1 MSVSIAKKPW
11 VAAKAKEDRFG
22 NPGLLTLEEVAG
34 FLRVSVATVR
44 RWTNAGRL
52 PCYRLGG
59 NGERR
64 FSQEQLQ
71 AFLAKHESRG
81 RQA

>member
-1 MSVSIAKKPW
+1 MSVSIAKKQR
-11 VAAKAKEDRFG
+11 ATTQDDRFWSA
-22 NPGLLTLEEVAG
+22 GLLTLEEVAT

-59 NGERR
+59 HGERR
-64 FSQEQLQ
+64 FSQEQLR
-71 AFLAKHESRG
+71 AFLAKHESQGRG
-81 RQA
+81 T